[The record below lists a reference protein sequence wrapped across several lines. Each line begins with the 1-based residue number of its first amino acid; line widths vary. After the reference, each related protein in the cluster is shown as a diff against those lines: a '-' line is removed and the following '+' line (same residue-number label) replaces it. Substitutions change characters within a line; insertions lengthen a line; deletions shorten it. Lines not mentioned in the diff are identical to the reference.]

1 MDSPSGGSR
10 STGKISK
17 IDEQSD
23 ANTENVL
30 LPMAY
35 ARPGP
40 ASSAELPPV
49 RNTFI
54 FGILNITDD
63 SFSDAGK
70 FLDPKVAR
78 EHAGSLIAGGANALQ
93 VLGVAPEGG
102 DSADAVE
109 TATLVAVARVLMNLD
124 EFINRD

>member
-1 MDSPSGGSR
+1 MARPRIFKISTSRVLKTEEHPRNQPLMDSPSGGSR

-70 FLDPKVAR
+70 FLDPKV
-78 EHAGSLIAGGANALQ
+78 
-93 VLGVAPEGG
+93 
-102 DSADAVE
+102 
-109 TATLVAVARVLMNLD
+109 
-124 EFINRD
+124 